1 MSLTSVISTKLLKMM
16 SEIIVQDRQINST
29 NSATSLAFQAETEL
43 PDTATTE
50 NSKLVKI
57 QMVKMAFSATAGTQ
71 QKRNSTA

>member
-1 MSLTSVISTKLLKMM
+1 MSLTSVISTKLLKMI

-29 NSATSLAFQAETEL
+29 MSATSLALKPERKKI

-71 QKRNSTA
+71 

>member
-1 MSLTSVISTKLLKMM
+1 MSLTSVISTKLLKMI

-29 NSATSLAFQAETEL
+29 MSATSLALEPERKKI

-50 NSKLVKI
+50 NSNLVKI

-71 QKRNSTA
+71 